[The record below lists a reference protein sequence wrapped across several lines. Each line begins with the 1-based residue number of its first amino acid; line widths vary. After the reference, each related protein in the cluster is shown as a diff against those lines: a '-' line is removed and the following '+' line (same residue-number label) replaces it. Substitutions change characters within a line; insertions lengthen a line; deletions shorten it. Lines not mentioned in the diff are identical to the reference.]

1 MNKTNNNNDNVI
13 VAMYSTLCSK
23 SDGEIVKK
31 GRKEASQS
39 RRHKN
44 LKQFVISFGGVKI

>member
-13 VAMYSTLCSK
+13 VAMYSSK